1 MLSVGANDRQKTS
14 SSSLHVSFSVGAV
27 AIIALSVTI
36 TQMSTFAVDMTAP
49 TDLPVHA
56 RHRRALSND
65 TVPHENDT
73 VLINSADNDTVL
85 DWTTRNGSVLNDLQ
99 LSGVSHSVTTTR
111 PSTSTVV
118 TVTLSKTRPQKPQ
131 YLDASKL
138 NQDRHNADG
147 SKFRHEI
154 RKNLGNVPPEDKLP
168 AVPARPQHFITTLLT
183 SVTVRVPASITAA
196 PANQSVASNSSS
208 VLMSAHNVSS
218 SASSSSVTLQKI
230 MRELESLMTSDQHPS
245 VMTNSTSISTS
256 TSTSNA
262 SSHISTGSSTA
273 ASSTGTSIS
282 TTTSGSSSTIVAT
295 PSSSSTSSAGSSSS
309 SSAATSTSTAASST
323 SSTSSLRHLPL
334 PTSPLS
340 QAVTTS
346 PTSVST
352 TVRLSTSSLSPAA
365 STFEGHH
372 VSSRSSSSC
381 DIILLTVASVCLSVA
396 VLFAAVS
403 MFSTFQTPRPSSSYH
418 QYTLSVF
425 IAAALLHFFQS
436 AVEWTFTSLVV
447 ELTSSMLSWHRM
459 WSVSLLL
466 VYWVCFTIG
475 RVLCKFVVVW
485 IRPWPVLFL
494 AELLSSVAG
503 LIMLAG
509 LLQYSSSTQ
518 LAARDA
524 LVWMSSA
531 LLGLSTSVVLPTTL
545 KYIPSTVSLSVI
557 VTVGAGLGEAAVP
570 CLSASLSEVYSDS
583 YIMTAVFTA
592 ALGALGVTV
601 LLKCLTTRSSGNTTV
616 SSTRFHLLDSTSMEE
631 LNHVIQTSSVD
642 EEAELLSPVD
652 METSLVTP
660 SSLPSFIKNISGP
673 TKND

>member
-65 TVPHENDT
+65 TVPHENNT

-85 DWTTRNGSVLNDLQ
+85 DRTTRNGSVLNDLQ

-154 RKNLGNVPPEDKLP
+154 RKNLGDIPPEDKLL
-168 AVPARPQHFITTLLT
+168 AVSARPQHFITTLLT

-245 VMTNSTSISTS
+245 VMTNSTSTS
-256 TSTSNA
+256 TSTV

-273 ASSTGTSIS
+273 ASSTGTSIN

-295 PSSSSTSSAGSSSS
+295 TSRSSTSSARSSSS

-403 MFSTFQTPRPSSSYH
+403 MFSMFQTPRPSSSYH

-485 IRPWPVLFL
+485 IRPWPLLFL

-545 KYIPSTVSLSVI
+545 KYIPSTASLSVV

-570 CLSASLSEVYSDS
+570 CLSASLSEVYSNS